1 MSAADDVRTASQQ
14 FYAAL
19 NAIVRGD
26 ATPMRAIWSQGT
38 SVSSM
43 HPIGGRE
50 VGWDEVWKS
59 FDQVSQSASNG
70 HIALENQIVQAGTD
84 MAYETGYEKGGFT
97 LAGQSIDISLRV
109 TNVYRRDADGWKI
122 VHHHTD
128 LSQAMLDVVSRLQR
142 NA

>member
-19 NAIVRGD
+19 NAMTRGD
-26 ATPMRAIWSQGT
+26 ATPMRAIWSHGD

-43 HPIGGRE
+43 HPLGGRE
-50 VGWDEVWKS
+50 VGWDAVWKTW
-59 FDQVSQSASNG
+59 DQVSQASSNG

-84 MAYETGYEKGGFT
+84 MAYETGDEKGSFT
-97 LAGQSIDISLRV
+97 LAGQSNDISIRV

-128 LSQAMLDVVSRLQR
+128 LSQPMLDVVSRLQR
-142 NA
+142 NP

>member
-26 ATPMRAIWSQGT
+26 ATPMQAIWSHGA

-43 HPIGGRE
+43 HPLGGRE
-50 VGWDEVWKS
+50 VGWDEVWKV
-59 FDQVSQSASNG
+59 FHQVSQAASNG
-70 HIALENQIVQAGTD
+70 HIALANQIVQAGTD
-84 MAYETGYEKGGFT
+84 MAYETGEEKGSFT
-97 LAGQSIDISLRV
+97 MAGQSIDISIRV
-109 TNVYRRDADGWKI
+109 TNVYRRDADGWKM